1 MLRNLIIIAVALCMI
16 PFASA
21 AQEVNI
27 GAYVLN
33 VGKYELATGSYTIDF
48 YLSIK
53 CDQKCDPNIE
63 FMNGR
68 ATSLEK
74 IIDKPNDKFYRIQAS
89 LQEQVNLESFP
100 FDEQKLTIL
109 IEDKEKPIDDF
120 IFIPNADEAG
130 LDPAVKFVGWQI
142 QGWQHNTTIHNYEVY
157 DEQYSQYQ
165 FEITIGRSPFNAV
178 LKTLLPVFFIVLIT
192 LFSFIIDPDKI
203 TNRLTLVTS
212 SLVAAVMFHV
222 NIANQLPP
230 VGYLTFA
237 DKFMVLTYVVLLF
250 SLATSIVL
258 LELSE
263 RKDERVTKI
272 HRATEYTGFIVVPL
286 MYVLLFVFG
295 L

>member
-1 MLRNLIIIAVALCMI
+1 MRLLLLIFAILTCL
-16 PFASA
+16 PFVY
-21 AQEVNI
+21 AQEAQI
-27 GAYVLN
+27 GAYILN

-53 CDQKCDPNIE
+53 CEKKCDPTIE

-68 ATSLEK
+68 ALSTDK

-89 LQEQVNLESFP
+89 LQEQVNLENFP

-109 IEDKEKPIDDF
+109 IEDKEKPLNEF
-120 IFIPNADEAG
+120 IFIPNDDEAG
-130 LDPAVKFVGWQI
+130 LDPSVKFVGWQI
-142 QGWQHNTTIHNYEVY
+142 KDWSHASVEHEYSIY
-157 DEQYSQYQ
+157 DETYSQYQ
-165 FEITIGRSPFNAV
+165 FAITIGRSAFNAV

-230 VGYLTFA
+230 VSYLTFA
-237 DKFMVLTYVVLLF
+237 DKFMVLTYIILLF
-250 SLATSIVL
+250 SLATSIIL

-263 RKDERVTKI
+263 RQDKRVTKI
-272 HRATEYTGFIVVPL
+272 HRMTEYSGFIIVPV
-286 MYVLLFVFG
+286 MYVLLFIFG